1 MWQRFCTIYRQ
12 EEDEMAKA
20 TTASTT
26 AAEKD
31 AEKVQAVENTT
42 TEEKATETANKQDG
56 TVKLIYIGP
65 NLPKAMLQ
73 CNKIFEGTKE
83 EIKKELSFILEKFPL
98 VEKMLVSTTEL
109 AEKKDKVKTTGNVY
123 NKYYSDLKA
132 AALAYAEQE
141 V

>member
-1 MWQRFCTIYRQ
+1 
-12 EEDEMAKA
+12 MAKA
-20 TTASTT
+20 TTASAT

-42 TEEKATETANKQDG
+42 TEEKAVKTANTANTQSE

-65 NLPKAMLQ
+65 NLPKAMLP
-73 CNKIFEGTKE
+73 CNKIFEGTDKE
-83 EIKKELSFILEKFPL
+83 IEEELSFILEKFPL
-98 VEKMLVSTTEL
+98 VRKMLVPISEL
-109 AEKKDKVKTTGNVY
+109 ADKKDKVKTTGNVY

>member
-1 MWQRFCTIYRQ
+1 
-12 EEDEMAKA
+12 MARA
-20 TTASTT
+20 TTASVT

-31 AEKVQAVENTT
+31 AKKVQAVENTT
-42 TEEKATETANKQDG
+42 AEEKNAETANTQPE
-56 TVKLIYIGP
+56 TVKLVYIGP

-73 CNKIFEGTKE
+73 CNKVFEGTE
-83 EIKKELSFILEKFPL
+83 EGIKKELSFILEKFPL
-98 VEKMLVSTTEL
+98 VEKMLVPTKEL

>member
-1 MWQRFCTIYRQ
+1 
-12 EEDEMAKA
+12 MAKA
-20 TTASTT
+20 TTTSAT

-42 TEEKATETANKQDG
+42 TEEKAAETENMQSE

-65 NLPKAMLQ
+65 NLPKAMLP
-73 CNKIFEGTKE
+73 CNKIFEGTKK

-98 VEKMLVSTTEL
+98 VEKMLVPTTEL
-109 AEKKDKVKTTGNVY
+109 AEKKDKVRTTGNVY

>member
-1 MWQRFCTIYRQ
+1 
-12 EEDEMAKA
+12 MAKA
-20 TTASTT
+20 TTASAT

-42 TEEKATETANKQDG
+42 TEEKAAKTANTQAETG
-56 TVKLIYIGP
+56 KLRDSGSNTIQQHYIGP
-65 NLPKAMLQ
+65 NLPKAMLP
-73 CNKIFEGTKE
+73 CNKIFEGTDKE
-83 EIKKELSFILEKFPL
+83 IEEELSFILEKFPL
-98 VEKMLVSTTEL
+98 VRKMLVPISEL
-109 AEKKDKVKTTGNVY
+109 ADKKDKVKTTGNVY